1 MKFFINGQQ
10 SAKHGSLLLPGL
22 PVTGYP
28 TKRPDTPYRSV
39 ADLQRGTGQDR
50 SDRLRHAEK
59 SEPYRI
65 GTNPTADQRK
75 QNPGDKFGPDSVWTI
90 FRGPDYP
97 GDGKSD
103 GAGKRE

>member
-59 SEPYRI
+59 SEHYRI
-65 GTNPTADQRK
+65 GTNPSAGQCSK
-75 QNPGDKFGPDSVWTI
+75 QPARSEERRGGEESVSTGRH
-90 FRGPDYP
+90 RG
-97 GDGKSD
+97 
-103 GAGKRE
+103 